1 MSLSETDFIMCD
13 SPPEEQMSIQQ
24 LEFLREIMAK
34 EVRERLNRKP
44 RSPSVSSSSEED
56 EPITNGKSKA
66 KTNGV
71 KHVLVNGKSR
81 KQAENGVADGKDA
94 KENDKKDE
102 EPCEPGMKSGLKHLY
117 SGKEDKKGRFQ
128 WQEEIPEDIGDP
140 VENDETAKWAL
151 LVRNVKVYGDPRRVL
166 SIHSVVV
173 QSPLLKKLLAG
184 VLKNYPGVTVG
195 LNRLEFQ
202 GKFEPLIHRWAELQD
217 AIAKLGDDTEDKRT
231 TKAHAELLQEI
242 LTKEFKTM
250 IDTSQDMKSKKVMTY
265 EHLWTLFQPG
275 ATVFARQDGQ
285 ETAMTLVETKY
296 GVDCN
301 GVPCFW
307 LTCKYV
313 DWDGA
318 KFGSNK
324 INLSISVYTGT
335 RAITSLRVYPIE
347 FHPEGEAIRARLIE
361 RGAKAETLAG
371 PNYRAYQGV
380 AWRQGQFGNKDKYNV
395 KGRIVIDTYGWNR
408 FNPAQ
413 AIYVTPLNQKDPTP
427 PPPPGQ
433 YDEGEEEECQEF
445 EDEDDSGMP
454 IDGAFADEDDAAKHP
469 PLTTEQKLICS
480 PLLRGYSLKN
490 KLWLN
495 FFVNCVKD
503 IEWQT
508 DAFDRLVLPKNQKEL
523 ILGFTESQR
532 KFRDTFDDVIEGKG
546 KGMIIL
552 LCGPPGVG
560 KTLTSESV
568 AEEMKVPLYMMSAGD
583 LGFDPRKVEGKLQDI
598 LEMCSRWNA
607 VLLLDE
613 ADVFLEQRSLHELE
627 RNKLV
632 SIFLRVLEYYEGT
645 MFLTT
650 NRVQT
655 FDPAFQ
661 SRIHISL
668 DYPGLTIDSR
678 KTVWKNFLD
687 SSSQEHTIDKAQLVE
702 LARMDLNGRQIKN
715 ILKIARLLASR
726 KEEKLSREHI
736 TVTMDVTQHLHNETQ
751 ASERTKGT
759 LYG

>member
-1 MSLSETDFIMCD
+1 LSLSETDFIMCD

-296 GVDCN
+296 GVDSN

-583 LGFDPRKVEGKLQDI
+583 LGFDPRKVESKLQDI

-687 SSSQEHTIDKAQLVE
+687 SSSQEHTIDKAQLAE

>member
-1 MSLSETDFIMCD
+1 MDVSQSQYERELRK
-13 SPPEEQMSIQQ
+13 
-24 LEFLREIMAK
+24 LENENR
-34 EVRERLNRKP
+34 RRLG
-44 RSPSVSSSSEED
+44 RSPLASSASSDEE
-56 EPITNGKSKA
+56 EPKMNAT
-66 KTNGV
+66 
-71 KHVLVNGKSR
+71 KHILVNGHK
-81 KQAENGVADGKDA
+81 KLNGGVQRNSGD
-94 KENDKKDE
+94 DE
-102 EPCEPGMKSGLKHLY
+102 ETCEPGMKNGLKHFY

-128 WQEEIPEDIGDP
+128 WQEEMPEDIGDP
-140 VENDETAKWAL
+140 AENDKTAKWAL
-151 LVRNVKVYGDPRRVL
+151 LVRNVKVYNDPRRVL
-166 SIHSVVV
+166 SIHSIVV

-195 LNRLEFQ
+195 LNRLEFT
-202 GKFEPLIHRWAELQD
+202 GKFEPLIHRWTELQE
-217 AIAKLGDDTEDKRT
+217 AIAKLNDETEKQRT
-231 TKAHAELLQEI
+231 TKAHAELLQDV
-242 LTKEFKTM
+242 LTREFKSL
-250 IDTSQDMKSKKVMTY
+250 IDTSQDMKNKRVMTF

-275 ATVFARQDGQ
+275 ATVFSRQDGQ
-285 ETAMTLVETKY
+285 ETAMTLAQTRY
-296 GVDCN
+296 GEDNN

-307 LTCKYV
+307 LTCKHV

-318 KFGSNK
+318 KFGMSK
-324 INLSISVYTGT
+324 INLSISIFAGT
-335 RAITSLRVYPIE
+335 RAITALRVYPLE
-347 FHPEGEAIRARLIE
+347 FHPEGEAVRMRLVE
-361 RGAKAETLAG
+361 RGAQAEALAG

-380 AWRQGQFGNKDKYNV
+380 AWRKGQFGAKDKYNIRS
-395 KGRIVIDTYGWNR
+395 RIVIDTYGWNR
-408 FNPAQ
+408 FNPSHSIFVA
-413 AIYVTPLNQKDPTP
+413 PLIQKEPTQSGSRPYDPEFD
-427 PPPPGQ
+427 
-433 YDEGEEEECQEF
+433 DEDEEEE
-445 EDEDDSGMP
+445 EDDEYDEEDDSGMP
-454 IDGAFADEDDAAKHP
+454 IDGAFADEEDAAKHV
-469 PLTTEQKLICS
+469 PLTEEQKLICS

-495 FFVNCVKD
+495 FFVNCVRD

-583 LGFDPRKVEGKLQDI
+583 LGFDPRKVESNLQDI

-668 DYPGLTIDSR
+668 DYPGLTLDSR

-687 SSSQEHTIDKAQLVE
+687 SSSQEHAITKTQLAE

-726 KEEKLSREHI
+726 KEEKLNHDHI
-736 TVTMDVTQHLHNETQ
+736 ITTMDVTQHLHNETQ
-751 ASERTKGT
+751 FSERTKGT

>member
-1 MSLSETDFIMCD
+1 MCD
-13 SPPEEQMSIQQ
+13 SPAEEQMSIQQ

-285 ETAMTLVETKY
+285 ETAMTLLETKY